1 MRSNLSTK
9 DTGRAKS
16 NGKGKGNG
24 KDKGKGNGKGN
35 GKGKGKG
42 KQQTNT
48 KKKTLCSCSL
58 DDSCECRDNS
68 DFYQELD
75 RFLADITTTNKSNSQ
90 SNKEITLRKYVPS
103 IMNGSHGDLRPIVM
117 KNSMPTI
124 ERLFA
129 PINNS
134 RGVYG
139 SEAGLYPTSY
149 GGPIGPKCNW
159 RKCSNKGGCGTECTC
174 HPAGQYGWRCI
185 PDCCIGTNGS
195 PPCRYKYNA
204 HVQCTLPCSTWPG
217 LCQQNFF
224 NPYHQYQG
232 PLQYPKSYGPALTAA
247 Y

>member
-1 MRSNLSTK
+1 MIMKGNSNGNS
-9 DTGRAKS
+9 S
-16 NGKGKGNG
+16 GKGKG
-24 KDKGKGNGKGN
+24 KVKY
-35 GKGKGKG
+35 KGKGKG
-42 KQQTNT
+42 KVKSKGNGNG
-48 KKKTLCSCSL
+48 KSPGPLCSCSL
-58 DDSCECRDNS
+58 NDSCGCREDL
-68 DFYQELD
+68 DLYQEVS
-75 RFLADITTTNKSNSQ
+75 RFIGDI
-90 SNKEITLRKYVPS
+90 
-103 IMNGSHGDLRPIVM
+103 SHINNDSYRHELPMSLKNNIPAIISDSHQDLRPLVM

-124 ERLFA
+124 ERLYA
-129 PINNS
+129 PTTHT
-134 RGVYG
+134 RGIYG
-139 SEAGLYPTSY
+139 SDAGLYPASY

-232 PLQYPKSYGPALTAA
+232 PLEYPKKYGPALSVS
-247 Y
+247 YG